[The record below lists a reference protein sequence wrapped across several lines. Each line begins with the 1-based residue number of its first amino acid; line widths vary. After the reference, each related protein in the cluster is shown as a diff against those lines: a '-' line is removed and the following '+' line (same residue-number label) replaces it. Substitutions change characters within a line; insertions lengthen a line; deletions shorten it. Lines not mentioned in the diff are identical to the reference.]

1 MRSVV
6 IVQARMGSS
15 RLPGKVLLPVAGKSL
30 LEIEIGRLQRALL
43 PDVLCVATTDRPRDG
58 AIEELCRKLG
68 IPCYRG
74 SEDDVLGRYYEAAKY
89 MQADE
94 IVRVT
99 ADCPLIDPEVLD
111 TVVEK
116 RRDMGADYAS
126 NTLKR
131 SFPRGLDVECF
142 TFAALASANLEA
154 ELPWEREHATPFIY
168 SRPKRFILTNLESE
182 KDESGHRWTVD
193 TPEDFQLVSLVLE
206 HFLHDLSGFRY
217 PDVLALLNENPE
229 WRSINAHI
237 EQKTFPS
244 PSPDGPSN
252 A

>member
-6 IVQARMGSS
+6 IVQARTGSS
-15 RLPGKVLLPVAGKSL
+15 RLPGKVLLEVAGKSL

-43 PDVLCVATTDRPRDG
+43 PDALCVATTDKPGDS

-89 MQADE
+89 MRADE

-99 ADCPLIDPEVLD
+99 ADCPLIDPDVLD
-111 TVVEK
+111 LIVEK
-116 RRDMGADYAS
+116 RRNTGADYAS

-131 SFPRGLDVECF
+131 TFPRGLDVECF
-142 TFAALASANLEA
+142 TYAALASAYSEA
-154 ELPWEREHATPFIY
+154 KLPWEREHATPFIH
-168 SRPKRFILTNLESE
+168 SRPERFVLANLEDDR
-182 KDESGHRWTVD
+182 DESDHRWTVD
-193 TPEDFQLVSLVLE
+193 TPEDFQLLSLVLDR
-206 HFLHDLSGFRY
+206 FSHDLSGFRY
-217 PDVLALLNENPE
+217 RDVLALLNENPD
-229 WRSINAHI
+229 WRKINAHI
-237 EQKTFPS
+237 EQKTLLS
-244 PSPDGPSN
+244 PSPDAASN

>member
-15 RLPGKVLLPVAGKSL
+15 RLPGKVLLEVTGKSL
-30 LEIEIGRLQRALL
+30 LEIEIGRLHRSLL
-43 PDVLCVATTDRPRDG
+43 PDALCVATTDRPQDG
-58 AIEELCRKLG
+58 TIEELCRKLG

-99 ADCPLIDPEVLD
+99 ADCPLIDPEILD
-111 TVVEK
+111 SVV
-116 RRDMGADYAS
+116 RRRRETGADYAS

-131 SFPRGLDVECF
+131 TFPRGLDVECF
-142 TFAALASANLEA
+142 TYAALESTYSEA

-168 SRPKRFILTNLESE
+168 SRPERFVLTNLESE
-182 KDESGHRWTVD
+182 KDESSHRWTVD
-193 TPEDFQLVSLVLE
+193 TPEDFQLISLVLDR
-206 HFLHDLSGFRY
+206 FSHDMSGFRY
-217 PDVLALLNENPE
+217 RDVLALLNDNPD
-229 WRSINAHI
+229 WQKINAHI
-237 EQKTFPS
+237 EQKTLSS
-244 PSPDGPSN
+244 PSPVATSN
-252 A
+252 T